1 MSYMDRKNILKEGLI
16 DKIIT
21 KLITKPILRRSTKFM
36 GMVGDLNDAIEE
48 LEKTANAELKKDNPK
63 AKKIKINKYRI

>member
-1 MSYMDRKNILKEGLI
+1 MSYMDRKNILEEGLI

-36 GMVGDLNDAIEE
+36 GMVGDLND
-48 LEKTANAELKKDNPK
+48 L
-63 AKKIKINKYRI
+63 

>member
-36 GMVGDLNDAIEE
+36 SMVGDLNDAIEE
-48 LEKTANAELKKDNPK
+48 LEKAANAELKKDNPK